1 MVWQLWTSSMS
12 SLVPGY
18 QSLSAT
24 LCRFVHRPFAALPIA
39 KALSLT
45 CSQQSFPSSYG
56 EYLPWILSKCSFCF
70 SVLRLGTGGKW
81 VPITRYRSRMLSYSL
96 DARSAARTFRSVC
109 YRFYLSTFR
118 NSFGRSVHR
127 WSLCPIIIIIQ

>member
-24 LCRFVHRPFAALPIA
+24 LCRFVHRPFAALPIT

-45 CSQQSFPSSYG
+45 CSEQSFPHRTENICLGY
-56 EYLPWILSKCSFCF
+56 YP
-70 SVLRLGTGGKW
+70 SVLFAFLFSDLGLEGNGC
-81 VPITRYRSRMLSYSL
+81 R
-96 DARSAARTFRSVC
+96 
-109 YRFYLSTFR
+109 
-118 NSFGRSVHR
+118 
-127 WSLCPIIIIIQ
+127 